1 MILLAMRLTA
11 SRIPAIQTFLKVSR
25 AGAFLALALG
35 GTAVPTRAQS
45 APPPANLVKVV
56 GIENEYQDIAN
67 QVGGNRVQTYTILSD
82 PNVDPHLYESNVDD
96 AKIVAN
102 ADIIIENGVGY
113 DDFADHLMSASP
125 RADRIL
131 LKVQTLTNHQTGDN
145 PHLWYDTFN
154 TMPALIPALVQ
165 ALSQKDPSGAQF
177 YAAQGQAFLNSLQQ
191 IQAVC
196 TALKQKYSGTPVLG
210 TEPLWNYQ
218 AKWCGINMLD
228 AEGPFQKATQDGND
242 PPAFAVAKFR
252 DELNNGASKMLMFN
266 DQALTPMSQQMQTLA
281 QANNVPVVAMSETEP
296 PNTTYQQWM
305 TSQLQ
310 AVLQAL
316 GG

>member
-1 MILLAMRLTA
+1 MNRPTQFRHLILRALSLSAFVLAGSVL
-11 SRIPAIQTFLKVSR
+11 PAT
-25 AGAFLALALG
+25 
-35 GTAVPTRAQS
+35 AQS
-45 APPPANLVKVV
+45 APPPPAHLVKVLGV
-56 GIENEYQDIAN
+56 ENEYQDIAN

-82 PNVDPHLYESNVDD
+82 PSVDPHLYETNVDD
-96 AKIVAN
+96 AKIVAS

-113 DDFADHLMSASP
+113 DDFADHLMAASP
-125 RADRIL
+125 RPDRIL
-131 LKVQTLTNHQTGDN
+131 LKVETLTGHQPGDN

-165 ALSQKDPSGAQF
+165 ALSKKDPAGAQF
-177 YAAQGQAFLNSLQQ
+177 YAAQGQTFLNSLSQ

-196 TALKQKYSGTPVLG
+196 NTIKQKYSAAPVLA

-218 AKWCGINMLD
+218 AKPCGVNVLD

-252 DELNNGASKMLMFN
+252 DQLNSGAAKLLMFN
-266 DQALTPMSQQMQTLA
+266 NQAVTPMSQQMQGLA
-281 QANNVPVVAMSETEP
+281 QANNIAVVAMSETEP
-296 PNTTYQQWM
+296 PNTPYQQWM